1 MYGSPASEGPGRDG
15 GLPRVPPDARERS
28 PTLLSPDWTLVPSS
42 PEWPDWW
49 DDEGF
54 LAVADEEPGDPE
66 EYEDPDNAPPAGM
79 DGAKLAE
86 LIVEPREIATEQAE
100 RARGNQAGTL
110 GVIGTVV
117 SGRRGPG
124 MPGSER
130 TYPG

>member
-1 MYGSPASEGPGRDG
+1 MYGSPASEGPASEGPGRDG
-15 GLPRVPPDARERS
+15 DLSGVPAGTGEDY
-28 PTLLSPDWTLVPSS
+28 PTLGSPDWTLVPSS

-86 LIVEPREIATEQAE
+86 LIMEAREIAAEQAE
-100 RARGNQAGTL
+100 LARGDHAG
-110 GVIGTVV
+110 
-117 SGRRGPG
+117 
-124 MPGSER
+124 
-130 TYPG
+130 